1 MPEGWLDFEQPL
13 VEVLTRIEELG
24 AIGAKDEVER
34 LREQARKLRSKLYGN
49 LSPWQRV
56 QLARHPRRPYA
67 FDYIDRIVTDF
78 VELHGDRGFADD
90 PALVAGLGKID
101 DVGFVII
108 GHQKGRDT
116 KQKLRRNFGMPH
128 PEGYR
133 KALRMIELATRFGA
147 PVLSLVDTPGAFPGK
162 GAEERGQAEAIARN
176 LREIAVLEVPIIVV
190 VTGEGGSG
198 GALAIAIGDRIMM
211 QENAVYSVITPE
223 GCASILWRDRAKAPE
238 AASALRMTAADLLG
252 FGIVDE
258 VVKEPPGGAHQDWDE
273 AARLLKRAVMTAWRG
288 LADKSGPDLVRD
300 RIARFASIGVYAK

>member
-13 VEVLTRIEELG
+13 VEVLTRIDELG

-34 LREQARKLRSKLYGN
+34 LREQARKLRSKIYGN

-116 KQKLRRNFGMPH
+116 REKLRRNFGMPH

-133 KALRMIELATRFGA
+133 KALRMIELAARFGV

-238 AASALRMTAADLLG
+238 ASAALRMTATDLLG

-273 AARLLKRAVMTAWRG
+273 AARLLKRVVMIAYHG

>member
-34 LREQARKLRSKLYGN
+34 LREQARKLRDKLYGN

-56 QLARHPRRPYA
+56 QLARHPRRPHA

-78 VELHGDRGFADD
+78 VELHGDRRFADD

-116 KQKLRRNFGMPH
+116 KEKLRRNFGMPH

-133 KALRMIELATRFGA
+133 KALRMVELAARFGV

-176 LREIAVLEVPIIVV
+176 LREIAVLEVPIIVA

-238 AASALRMTAADLLG
+238 ASAALRMTATDLLG

-258 VVKEPPGGAHQDWDE
+258 VVKEPAGGAHQDWDE
-273 AARLLKRAVMTAWRG
+273 AARLLKRAVMTAYRG